1 MTTIAATADVEMLKA
16 RLKSIW
22 MAGDYDQFSRYLEAG
37 AREFYQRLPLGPG
50 MRLLDVACGSG
61 QLALMAAK
69 DGLDVTGVDIA
80 TNLVERAR
88 SRARA
93 AGLHARFEEADAE
106 VLPFADAQFDVVT
119 SLIGAMFA
127 PRPDLVAA
135 ELLRVCNPG
144 GTIAMANWTPQG
156 FVGQMFKAVSKFI
169 APSGMPSPVLWGDET
184 TVRQRFDHVLSD
196 LRLVRRHYT
205 FSYAFP
211 PAAVVE
217 LFRLY
222 YGPIHQAFAAL
233 DAGGRDALRAELE
246 ALWAA
251 HNRAEID
258 RTIVHAEYL
267 EVVGTRA

>member
-37 AREFYQRLPLGPG
+37 AREFYDRLPLRPG

-88 SRARA
+88 SRART
-93 AGLHARFEEADAE
+93 AGLRVRFEEADAE
-106 VLPFADAQFDVVT
+106 ALPFPDAQFDVVT

-135 ELLRVCNPG
+135 ELL
-144 GTIAMANWTPQG
+144 PQ
-156 FVGQMFKAVSKFI
+156 
-169 APSGMPSPVLWGDET
+169 
-184 TVRQRFDHVLSD
+184 
-196 LRLVRRHYT
+196 
-205 FSYAFP
+205 
-211 PAAVVE
+211 
-217 LFRLY
+217 
-222 YGPIHQAFAAL
+222 
-233 DAGGRDALRAELE
+233 
-246 ALWAA
+246 
-251 HNRAEID
+251 
-258 RTIVHAEYL
+258 
-267 EVVGTRA
+267 